1 VIEVAGLAKSFP
13 AGGGRGGGSSDA
25 NRRNARVQAVVDIG
39 FSAPNGTITG
49 LLGPNGAGKTTT
61 LRMLAGLI
69 EPDAGRLAV
78 DGFDVRRT
86 PRAALARMGMLSDAR
101 GLYPRL
107 TARENIA
114 YYGALQGMR
123 REAAEARAEALAD
136 MFEMRP
142 LLERR
147 TEGFSQ
153 GERMKTALARALVHD
168 PANIV
173 LDEPTNGLDVL
184 ATRALRDS
192 LRWLR
197 TPEGGSKC
205 ILFSTHIMQEVE
217 RLCDSVVVV
226 ARGRTV
232 ARGTVAELLAQTGQ
246 TDFEE
251 AFVRLAFGP
260 ASTRIGSG
268 HESGPTGAAAEPAHG

>member
-1 VIEVAGLAKSFP
+1 MIEVRQLAKQFP
-13 AGGGRGGGSSDA
+13 APAGTFRLPGR
-25 NRRNARVQAVVDIG
+25 AREDQEPVRAVADVS
-39 FSAPNGTITG
+39 FSAADGRITG

-69 EPDAGRLAV
+69 TPDSGHMAV
-78 DGFDVRRT
+78 DGIDVARR
-86 PRAALARMGMLSDAR
+86 PREALARMGLLSDAR

-107 TARENIA
+107 SARENIV
-114 YYGALQGMR
+114 YFGRLQGMSR
-123 REAAEARAEALAD
+123 DAAHARAETLAD
-136 MFEMRP
+136 TLDMKP

-153 GERMKTALARALVHD
+153 GERMKTSLARALVHD

-197 TPEGGSKC
+197 TLEGGAKC
-205 ILFSTHIMQEVE
+205 IVFSTHIMQEVE
-217 RLCDSVVVV
+217 RLCDQVIVV
-226 ARGRTV
+226 AHGRSV
-232 ARGTVAELLAQTGQ
+232 AAGTVDELLARTGER
-246 TDFEE
+246 DFEE
-251 AFVRLAFGP
+251 AFVALAFGDV
-260 ASTRIGSG
+260 AERAAARA
-268 HESGPTGAAAEPAHG
+268 PTAGGAA